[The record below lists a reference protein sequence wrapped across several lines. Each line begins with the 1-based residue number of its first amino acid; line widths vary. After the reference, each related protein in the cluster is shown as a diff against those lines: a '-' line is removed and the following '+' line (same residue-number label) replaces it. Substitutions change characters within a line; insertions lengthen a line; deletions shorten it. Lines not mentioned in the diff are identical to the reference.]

1 VDLPFID
8 AHTITIGAPRNVV
21 WTALQHQV
29 ATSVR
34 FGDGSPFAKILG
46 TDPPAGF
53 EVLGSSPSERLT
65 LGGRHRFSRYRLVFE
80 LADDGEATQLTAK
93 SYAEFPG
100 LHGRIYRALVIGT
113 RLHVVATNRILRS
126 VRRTALA

>member
-8 AHTITIGAPRNVV
+8 EHTIPIAAPRDVV

-34 FGDGSPFAKILG
+34 VGDGSPFAKLLG

-53 EVLGSSPSERLT
+53 EVVDSSPPERLT
-65 LGGRHRFSRYRLVFE
+65 LGGCHRFSRYRLVFD
-80 LADDGEATQLTAK
+80 LADNGEATQLSAR

-113 RLHVVATNRILRS
+113 GLHVVATNRILRS
-126 VRRTALA
+126 VRRTALD